1 MRTRLLL
8 LSLFG
13 AAAVAQPITVGVRG
27 GVPLTNFFKSVN
39 DQTLDNTSNRY
50 IVGPTV
56 EIRLPFG
63 FGIEGDALYR
73 HVSYGYTTASIQSG
87 TSLVPIGS
95 GLPESASI
103 NSWEFPVLAKY
114 RLPFPVVR
122 PYVDAGIA
130 FNKLTGLKNTF
141 LNTSGIAN
149 APATSQTGKGFVFGA
164 GVDFHVKVH
173 IMPEIRYT
181 HWGETRFLD
190 ALGQVAG
197 SQNQAEFLVGLT
209 F

>member
-1 MRTRLLL
+1 MRLRLFL

-13 AAAVAQPITVGVRG
+13 VAAVAQPITVGVRG
-27 GVPLTNFFKSVN
+27 GVPLTDFFKSVN
-39 DQTLDNTSNRY
+39 NQTLNTTSDRY

-56 EIRLPFG
+56 ELRLPLG
-63 FGIEGDALYR
+63 FGIEADALYR
-73 HVSYGYTTASIQSG
+73 HLSYANYSASIASG
-87 TSLVPIGS
+87 TSLVPLGS
-95 GLPESASI
+95 ATESASA

-114 RLPFPVVR
+114 RLPFPIVR

-149 APATSQTGKGFVFGA
+149 APATTQTGKGFVFGA

-197 SQNQAEFLVGLT
+197 SQNQAEFLVGIT

>member
-1 MRTRLLL
+1 MRLRLLL

-13 AAAVAQPITVGVRG
+13 VAAVAQPITVGVRG
-27 GVPLTNFFKSVN
+27 GVPLNNFFKTINGQPLN
-39 DQTLDNTSNRY
+39 DTSNQY

-56 EIRLPFG
+56 ELRLPLG

-73 HVSYGYTTASIQSG
+73 HVGYTNFSAT
-87 TSLVPIGS
+87 VPG
-95 GLPESASI
+95 GATESASV
-103 NSWEFPVLAKY
+103 NSWEFPILAKY
-114 RLPFPVVR
+114 RLPFPIVR

-141 LNTSGIAN
+141 LNASGIAN

-181 HWGETRFLD
+181 RWGETRFLN

-197 SQNQAEFLVGLT
+197 SQNQAEFLLGITL
-209 F
+209 

>member
-1 MRTRLLL
+1 MFI

-13 AAAVAQPITVGVRG
+13 VAAVAQPITVGVRG
-27 GVPLTNFFKSVN
+27 GVPLNDFFKSVN
-39 DQTLDNTSNRY
+39 NQTLSNTSNRY

-63 FGIEGDALYR
+63 FGVEADALYR
-73 HVSYGYTTASIQSG
+73 HVSYGNFTATFPGGSATESG
-87 TSLVPIGS
+87 SL
-95 GLPESASI
+95 

-122 PYVDAGIA
+122 PFVDAGIA

-141 LNTSGIAN
+141 LNTTGIAN

-181 HWGETRFLD
+181 RWGETRFLN
-190 ALGQVAG
+190 ALGQVAS
-197 SQNQAEFLVGLT
+197 SQNQAEFLIGLT